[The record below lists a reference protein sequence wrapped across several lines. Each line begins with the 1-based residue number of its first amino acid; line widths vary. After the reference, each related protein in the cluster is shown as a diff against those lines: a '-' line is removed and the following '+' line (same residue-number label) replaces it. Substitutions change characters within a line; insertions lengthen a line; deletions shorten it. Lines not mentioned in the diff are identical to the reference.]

1 MGATEAA
8 LVFFGAIGA
17 TTGQGPAGGLKP
29 RAPALPP
36 VAPMPDITQA
46 TQAGTIAEAQAAALR
61 QGRASTVLTAPGSSS
76 GDRLGP

>member
-1 MGATEAA
+1 
-8 LVFFGAIGA
+8 
-17 TTGQGPAGGLKP
+17 
-29 RAPALPP
+29 
-36 VAPMPDITQA
+36 MPDITQA